1 MFDSLKEK
9 LDGVFKSLRGKGK
22 LTEEDVKLAMRQVR
36 LSLLEADVNFKVV
49 KDLVSKI
56 TERAVGSEVLES
68 LTPAQ
73 MVIKIVNEELIALM
87 GSGNEKI
94 KIADRPPTIIL
105 LAGLQGAGKTT
116 TAAKLA
122 LHLRKQGKKPL
133 LTACDVYR
141 PAAIDQLKTLG
152 AGLGIPVFTI
162 DGSKD
167 AVKIAKDSIE
177 FATRNLNDI
186 VIIDTAGRLHID
198 EEMMDEIKRINET
211 VHPTEILL
219 VIDAL
224 SGQDAVNSAKAFDE
238 ALSIDGLILTKLDGD
253 SRGGA
258 ALSVRA
264 VVGKPVKFAAV
275 GEKPSDLEPFYPER
289 MVSRILGMGDVLSLI
304 EKVSQEVDEKKAL
317 ELEEKLKENKGM
329 DYSDYLMQLQQIQ
342 KMGSV
347 KDLLSFLPGVDKK
360 ALDGAN
366 IDERKFV
373 RSQAIIQS
381 MTEEE
386 RTNPKIM
393 SFSRKKRISAGSGT
407 TIQDINAL
415 IKELEMMNKMM
426 KEFKNNKKFAR
437 KMKNMMGNMGM

>member
-9 LDGVFKSLRGKGK
+9 LEGVFKSLRGKGK

-49 KDLVSKI
+49 KDLIGKI
-56 TERAVGSEVLES
+56 TERAIGSDVLES
-68 LTPAQ
+68 LTPGQ

-94 KIADRPPTIIL
+94 KISDKPPTVIL

-133 LTACDVYR
+133 LVACDVYR

-152 AGLGIPVFTI
+152 SQLAIPVFTI
-162 DGSKD
+162 ENEQNPI
-167 AVKIAKDSIE
+167 KIAKASLD
-177 FATRNLNDI
+177 FAFRGLNDI
-186 VIIDTAGRLHID
+186 VIVDTAGRLHID
-198 EEMMDEIKRINET
+198 EAMMTEIKDIKAAVN
-211 VHPTEILL
+211 PTETLL

-224 SGQDAVNSAKAFDE
+224 SGQDAVNSAQAFNE
-238 ALSIDGLILTKLDGD
+238 AVEIDGLILTKLDGD

-264 VVGKPVKFAAV
+264 IVGKPVKFAAV
-275 GEKPSDLEPFYPER
+275 GEKANDLEPFYPER

-304 EKVSQEVDEKKAL
+304 DKVSAEVDEKKAR
-317 ELEEKLKENKGM
+317 ELEEKLKENKGL
-329 DYSDYLMQLQQIQ
+329 DYSDYLDQIRQ
-342 KMGSV
+342 IKKMGSI
-347 KDLLSFLPGVDKK
+347 KDLLGFLPGVDKK

-366 IDERKFV
+366 VDENKFV
-373 RSQAIIQS
+373 KSEAIILS
-381 MTEEE
+381 MTKKE
-386 RTNPKIM
+386 RENPKIL
-393 SFSRKKRISAGSGT
+393 SFSRKKRIAAGSGT
-407 TIQDINAL
+407 TLQDINSL
-415 IKELEMMNKMM
+415 TKEFEMMNKMM
-426 KEFKNNKKFAR
+426 KEFKNNKKFAK
-437 KMKNMMGNMGM
+437 KMKGMFQ